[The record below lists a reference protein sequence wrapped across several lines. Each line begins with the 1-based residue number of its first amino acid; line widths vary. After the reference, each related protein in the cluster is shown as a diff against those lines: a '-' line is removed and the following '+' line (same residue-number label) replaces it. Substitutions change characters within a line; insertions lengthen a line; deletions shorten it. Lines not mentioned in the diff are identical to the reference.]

1 MKVPA
6 DVAARIR
13 GGADLGF
20 GMDAEDRATGGFEP
34 WGEGT
39 YPPPGY
45 LPWNRLEVGNGD
57 TFGFYW
63 PIGREDAPPLVCTIE
78 HDAWA
83 LRPLAT
89 SLAAAVRLHVAAWP
103 DHDEEWAELAEDFGV
118 PLDDARTRPRRR
130 DVEAERANTGAG
142 GHTYWGIQSADELLH
157 LDPDSPALLLARA
170 AEHRHPQALDE
181 AERSLLRALE
191 ILPEYTAA
199 WWELVQL
206 RRRRRAPAAEQLE
219 AMVNCITSPLALGPA
234 DHRKCLGWLQRMPD
248 SADPGNADP
257 VWLRRGR
264 LTFAEGVRENGDY
277 DVLAECIAAYH
288 EQGQPLRA
296 VRLRVRFGEMMEGE
310 TGSFR
315 ERAGFTMPA
324 HWAALRDDLRRAGL
338 DARLPAIPG
347 A

>member
-20 GMDAEDRATGGFEP
+20 EIDADDRVTSGFEY
-34 WGEGT
+34 WGSGT

-45 LPWNRLEVGNGD
+45 LAWNRPEVGNGD

-63 PIGREDAPPLVCTIE
+63 PIGREDGPPLVCTIE

-83 LRPLAT
+83 LRPLAS
-89 SLAAAVRLHVAAWP
+89 SLAAAVRLHVTAWP
-103 DHDEEWAELAEDFGV
+103 DHGDEWAELAEDFGV
-118 PLDDARTRPRRR
+118 PLADARMRRR
-130 DVEAERANTGAG
+130 RTDVETDWEYAGAG
-142 GHTYWGIQSADELLH
+142 GHSYWGIQSADELLH
-157 LDPDSPALLLARA
+157 LDRDSPALLLARA
-170 AEHRHPQALDE
+170 AEHRHPQAADE
-181 AERSLLRALE
+181 AERSLFRALE

-199 WWELVQL
+199 WWELVQV
-206 RRRRRAPAAEQLE
+206 RRRRRAPAAEQIE
-219 AMVNCITSPLALGPA
+219 AMVNCITSPLALGWA
-234 DHRKCLGWLQRMPD
+234 DRRKCLGWLQRLPD
-248 SADPGNADP
+248 SADPGNTDP

-264 LTFAEGVRENGDY
+264 LAFAEGTRENGDY

-288 EQGQPLRA
+288 EQGLHLRA
-296 VRLRVRFGEMMEGE
+296 VRLRVVFGEMMDGE

-315 ERAGFTMPA
+315 ERAGFTMPG

-338 DARLPAIPG
+338 DSRLPAIPDS
-347 A
+347 